1 MLVGVNR
8 CPRSQAEY
16 YVAAKT
22 HSEPRRRD
30 SARRIKNSRAHQNP
44 PGAARGPP
52 CRSRRVNN
60 SLFWPKNSTRAVH
73 SGACASGQGTSAGTY
88 ISLNAGQ
95 QPHEEIKF
103 TFAPPRRLAH
113 PKTQIK

>member
-16 YVAAKT
+16 YVAAMT

-60 SLFWPKNSTRAVH
+60 SHFWPKTALERYTLVPVRAGKAPLQAGIYHATLVNNPTR
-73 SGACASGQGTSAGTY
+73 TT
-88 ISLNAGQ
+88 N
-95 QPHEEIKF
+95 
-103 TFAPPRRLAH
+103 PPKRHREGS
-113 PKTQIK
+113 PTQKLK